1 MTNSVINTLNNFEQM
16 ISVKSNNSKLTES
29 LNSGMDK
36 MQDFRKVFDKEIGKN
51 NLSINKD
58 PQNTIE
64 KTAKIK
70 SSTIASEINSI
81 KNDIQAETSLDLT
94 LARDIEEIISQLK
107 EAVEDTNEL
116 IEKETEGLIIS
127 SEMMEILSE
136 KFSDLDLNA
145 ESKPDALKEFIG
157 ETSTVDGQNA
167 KEAKIVEAL
176 LAYLRNIE
184 LSKDV
189 TSENTV
195 NIKFESLLDSAES
208 ENTTSLFLDTQELSS
223 EQIVEFSENIAD
235 EVIASKANETNN
247 VANEID
253 NYLKDEALKDLKI
266 ESISSDT
273 NSSTS
278 DSLMQNQT
286 PEEYAVKAMI
296 HDNVEAF
303 ELKIESTQN
312 NSNVQTVQVK
322 TTDVSANRMIE
333 QIARQLEG
341 LQNNSKVSIVLNPES
356 LGKVDINLLNTKEG
370 LIAQFT
376 VTSQE
381 AKDLL
386 MKGLDGLKDTLVS
399 HGVAVDNVSVKVSDS
414 QKSEYNEDWTEQE
427 NSENNRR
434 EQEDSNKREKEKG
447 LFEKMFSQV
456 TENENGNV

>member
-167 KEAKIVEAL
+167 
-176 LAYLRNIE
+176 
-184 LSKDV
+184 
-189 TSENTV
+189 
-195 NIKFESLLDSAES
+195 
-208 ENTTSLFLDTQELSS
+208 
-223 EQIVEFSENIAD
+223 
-235 EVIASKANETNN
+235 
-247 VANEID
+247 
-253 NYLKDEALKDLKI
+253 
-266 ESISSDT
+266 
-273 NSSTS
+273 
-278 DSLMQNQT
+278 
-286 PEEYAVKAMI
+286 
-296 HDNVEAF
+296 
-303 ELKIESTQN
+303 
-312 NSNVQTVQVK
+312 
-322 TTDVSANRMIE
+322 
-333 QIARQLEG
+333 
-341 LQNNSKVSIVLNPES
+341 
-356 LGKVDINLLNTKEG
+356 
-370 LIAQFT
+370 
-376 VTSQE
+376 
-381 AKDLL
+381 
-386 MKGLDGLKDTLVS
+386 
-399 HGVAVDNVSVKVSDS
+399 
-414 QKSEYNEDWTEQE
+414 
-427 NSENNRR
+427 
-434 EQEDSNKREKEKG
+434 
-447 LFEKMFSQV
+447 
-456 TENENGNV
+456 